1 MRVCA
6 DIWSKRAKV
15 LLSYS
20 LGTLSLYA
28 TIISHHVYFVKTF
41 FAQIAT
47 FSGNPYFFSSFFL
60 RKKPL
65 NKKKFPHF
73 AWVARNF
80 SRKDFVAAR
89 RKLRV
94 VVIYLTE
101 NEVVT
106 MNEESHLF
114 DP

>member
-20 LGTLSLYA
+20 LPTLSLYA

-41 FAQIAT
+41 FAQTAT
-47 FSGNPYFFSSFFL
+47 FSGDSYFFSSFFL

-65 NKKKFPHF
+65 NVVFFPILQGLLEI
-73 AWVARNF
+73 F
-80 SRKDFVAAR
+80 SERILGSGENKIRDFV
-89 RKLRV
+89 KY
-94 VVIYLTE
+94 I
-101 NEVVT
+101 
-106 MNEESHLF
+106 
-114 DP
+114 